1 MDMDDIGVTL
11 RDMGRPPEP
20 THLQLLKGR
29 APGRDSGGRVVPE
42 DAFSSQQGRAF
53 EPPDWLTDDVA
64 LDEWEHTAPTLTRLK
79 LTKPEDHQTFAVY
92 CQTVANYVRAQ
103 TKLSKEGLTIKTMVG
118 LPNGAVQ
125 EKPIA
130 NPLVGVTLK
139 LSTELLKYAKEF
151 GLTPV
156 ASAALSR
163 ARSEATGGAVPD
175 DATNPFAAGGTK

>member
-1 MDMDDIGVTL
+1 MDRNDIGVTL
-11 RDMGRPPEP
+11 RDMRGSPDP
-20 THLQLLKGR
+20 THLKLLKGR
-29 APGRDSGGRVVPE
+29 APGKDAAGRTVPE
-42 DAFSSQQGRAF
+42 DAFSSTQGRAF

-92 CQTVANYVRAQ
+92 CQTVANFVRAQ
-103 TKLSKEGLTIKTMVG
+103 TKLSAEGLTIKTMVG

-139 LSTELLKYAKEF
+139 LSAELLKYAKEF

-156 ASAALSR
+156 ASAQLSR
-163 ARSEATGGAVPD
+163 IRAEAAGGVPD
-175 DATNPFAAGGTK
+175 EPNNPFAAGGTK

>member
-1 MDMDDIGVTL
+1 M
-11 RDMGRPPEP
+11 
-20 THLQLLKGR
+20 
-29 APGRDSGGRVVPE
+29 
-42 DAFSSQQGRAF
+42 
-53 EPPDWLTDDVA
+53 
-64 LDEWEHTAPTLTRLK
+64 
-79 LTKPEDHQTFAVY
+79 
-92 CQTVANYVRAQ
+92 RAQ

>member
-1 MDMDDIGVTL
+1 MGVTL
-11 RDMGRPPEP
+11 RDMRGSPEP
-20 THLQLLKGR
+20 SHLKLMKGR
-29 APGRDSGGRVVPE
+29 APGRDSGGRVVPD
-42 DAFSSQQGRAF
+42 DAFSTQHGRSF
-53 EPPDWLTDDVA
+53 EPPDWLTDEDA

-103 TKLSKEGLTIKTMVG
+103 TKLSKEGMTIMTTVG

-125 EKPIA
+125 QKPIA
-130 NPLVGVTLK
+130 NPLVAVTLK
-139 LSTELLKYAKEF
+139 LSAELLKYAKEF

-156 ASAALSR
+156 ASAQLSR

-175 DATNPFAAGGTK
+175 DNTNPFAAGGTK